1 MLVDE
6 KILLFNSDCQI
17 NRPNQQIFVLFF
29 IAFLI
34 FYSVFD
40 SSKNLLIAKINY
52 LLKDVETNDLQLN
65 PNPFEIY
72 QKSYSRDDKRDSKNE
87 IKINT

>member
-1 MLVDE
+1 LEKIFQKSGQVIEKNATSPMLVDE

-52 LLKDVETNDLQLN
+52 LLKDVETNDL
-65 PNPFEIY
+65 
-72 QKSYSRDDKRDSKNE
+72 
-87 IKINT
+87 